1 MAQEGRDENGKFGK
15 GNSWAFMRK
24 KVGQPKKYIS
34 FDNCLLALKCN
45 RCNIPKNYN
54 DFVKSRSSHLGITYL
69 CNECKFASYD
79 KLLKSIKSRV
89 GTAIKLNSKS
99 DKTINLLGC
108 SINEYKKYLESKFDK
123 NMNWGNYGTYW
134 HIDHIIPVS
143 RFDLSDAHQ
152 QEQAFNY
159 NNTRPLEA
167 KANISKRDK
176 LTEPQ
181 FKILI

>member
-1 MAQEGRDENGKFGK
+1 
-15 GNSWAFMRK
+15 
-24 KVGQPKKYIS
+24 
-34 FDNCLLALKCN
+34 
-45 RCNIPKNYN
+45 
-54 DFVKSRSSHLGITYL
+54 
-69 CNECKFASYD
+69 
-79 KLLKSIKSRV
+79 
-89 GTAIKLNSKS
+89 
-99 DKTINLLGC
+99 
-108 SINEYKKYLESKFDK
+108 
-123 NMNWGNYGTYW
+123 MNWGNYGTYW